1 MAGGMTTKK
10 NMNNALTAL
19 EPIKAPSLKEAC
31 VSRLEALILSGE
43 LKIGER
49 LPPERELA
57 KRLGVSRPILHE
69 ALVEMATK
77 GLVAIIPRKGILIN
91 DYRRTGST
99 AFLSTL
105 LNYQDGKMSADFQ
118 RSMME
123 TRILLETETARLAAI
138 MRTGTELLELKKIV
152 LEEHQLGQDG
162 VARRTEL
169 DFDFHLQIALMSRN
183 MVYPLIINSLKSFY
197 TGLTGQ
203 FFSHFAGSPILGE
216 VLDFHEQLIL
226 AVEVKEENE
235 ASEIMRRMLVHGQDH
250 LMKGA

>member
-1 MAGGMTTKK
+1 MAGGMTTEE
-10 NMNNALTAL
+10 MNNTFAAL
-19 EPIKAPSLKEAC
+19 EPLKAPSLKEAC
-31 VSRLEALILSGE
+31 VSRLEELILSGE

-105 LNYQDGKMSADFQ
+105 LNYQNGKMSTDFQ

-138 MRTGTELLELKKIV
+138 MRTNAELQELKKIM
-152 LEEHQLGQDG
+152 LEEKNLEKSG
-162 VARRTEL
+162 VSRQTEL

-203 FFSHFAGSPILGE
+203 FFSRFAGSPILGE
-216 VLDFHEQLIL
+216 VLDFHEQLVL
-226 AVEVKEENE
+226 AVEAKEESE